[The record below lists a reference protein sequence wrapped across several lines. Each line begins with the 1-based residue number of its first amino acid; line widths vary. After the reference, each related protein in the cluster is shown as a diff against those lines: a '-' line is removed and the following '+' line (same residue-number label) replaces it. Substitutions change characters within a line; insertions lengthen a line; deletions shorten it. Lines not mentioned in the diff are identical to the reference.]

1 MKTLYLHVG
10 SPKTATTSIQKYL
23 ELNAKILQEHGY
35 CFPELPH
42 QYPLISSSRNGHFLT
57 GELYKETGG
66 RDRKLEQ
73 QYRLEGM
80 EQVEKCFE
88 QFHHVILSD
97 EILWRDILWKS
108 NTRKPPQ
115 SVFPF
120 LMEHSRQHEYQ
131 VKVIVYIR
139 RQDDLILSYWNQKVK
154 KVGNNH
160 GRSFTETL
168 EEYVSWSLSD
178 ENETYMLDYARRL
191 DYLAEVFGKE
201 NLIVRRFDP
210 KSWIHGSVID
220 DFMHCIGI
228 DNTEDFISLTGKENP
243 GLDENTTEIKRIL
256 SKNMDFTMEEGTYFR
271 NVLLDLSVDAEDQ
284 RPRYSMLS
292 AQEREELLKHFEA
305 DNAHIADTYV
315 CDGKPLFSN
324 SIKDEPKWTPDNPYM
339 LEDVIRFFSTV
350 TIDLR
355 RENQS
360 LQKDLITMHAQLEKE
375 RNDLRTFK
383 YKLKHPFRT
392 LWNRI
397 FHKNQK
403 GN

>member
-57 GELYKETGG
+57 GEIYKETGG

-88 QFHHVILSD
+88 QFHRVILSD

-131 VKVIVYIR
+131 VKVIVYLR

-168 EEYVSWSLSD
+168 EEYVSWSLD
-178 ENETYMLDYARRL
+178 NENGEYVLDYAHRL
-191 DYLAEVFGKE
+191 DYLAEIFGKE

-210 KSWIHGSVID
+210 KTWIHGSVID

-228 DNTEDFISLTGKENP
+228 DDTEDFIPLEKMTNP
-243 GLDENTTEIKRIL
+243 GLNENATEIKRIL
-256 SKNMDFTMEEGTYFR
+256 NKNKDFSMEEGTYFR
-271 NVLLDLSVDAEDQ
+271 DILLDLSAQTEDQ
-284 RPRYSMLS
+284 RPQYSMLS
-292 AQEREELLKHFEA
+292 TQERKELLKHFEA

-315 CDGKPLFSN
+315 CDGKPLFSDTV
-324 SIKDEPKWTPDNPYM
+324 KDLPEWTPDNPYM
-339 LEDVIRFFSTV
+339 LEDVIGFFSTIA
-350 TIDLR
+350 IDLR

-360 LQKDLITMHAQLEKE
+360 LHQENE
-375 RNDLRTFK
+375 RLRQDVDSLRKDLRTFK
-383 YKLKHPFRT
+383 DKLKHPVRT
-392 LWNRI
+392 LIHKI
-397 FHKNQK
+397 FHKHQ
-403 GN
+403 